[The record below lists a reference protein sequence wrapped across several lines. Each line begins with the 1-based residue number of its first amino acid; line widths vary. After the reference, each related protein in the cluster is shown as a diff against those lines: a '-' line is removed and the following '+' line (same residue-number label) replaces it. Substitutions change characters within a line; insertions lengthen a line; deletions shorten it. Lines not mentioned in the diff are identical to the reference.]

1 MYGLYDTQDDCW
13 LGDDQGPL
21 LYEEEDVAK
30 VSAQV
35 LDVRLKQAPGRTRAK
50 PFAAEESLVKKDEKE
65 TFMEAEEAIAR
76 LEKGTAI

>member
-21 LYEEEDVAK
+21 FYEEEDVAK
-30 VSAQV
+30 VGAQV

-50 PFAAEESLVKKDEKE
+50 PFAEESLVKKDEKE
-65 TFMEAEEAIAR
+65 TFVGAEEAIAQ